1 MAFMLEFFSI
11 LSHNGFI
18 NKSKGEIEMKKFAKG
33 FLAGS
38 ATVIATAAGAL
49 LAINK
54 TVVEPVKEKQ
64 KRIDDNRKKA
74 MRKSRARS

>member
-1 MAFMLEFFSI
+1 
-11 LSHNGFI
+11 
-18 NKSKGEIEMKKFAKG
+18 MKKFAKG